1 MQIPDIRLHSEHT
14 LCTNTF
20 KIFTTQILCPKIE
33 LNTTQWPSLSYLEWF
48 AISEKWFA
56 CFEICERAIV
66 YINLRRS
73 EQQRRETAFGK
84 NVDYDLSQI
93 RTNLRI
99 PQDYHEILINP
110 FFFHPMNQTKTA
122 QNYNVSV
129 RFELKSPLSVFSY
142 SVQSNLFYLK
152 IGANAKVV
160 TETWYFSF
168 CRTLDVQKINCSK
181 GKNSISL
188 RKFANR
194 YELKKSNNQ
203 KNSAKILACWW
214 QCDVVNAAVMKW

>member
-1 MQIPDIRLHSEHT
+1 MRDI
-14 LCTNTF
+14 TF
-20 KIFTTQILCPKIE
+20 KEDTMAD
-33 LNTTQWPSLSYLEWF
+33 LSHNGPRI
-48 AISEKWFA
+48 ISRV
-56 CFEICERAIV
+56 ICNFREMICMLRDLRAIV

-142 SVQSNLFYLK
+142 SVQSNVFYLK

-160 TETWYFSF
+160 TET
-168 CRTLDVQKINCSK
+168 
-181 GKNSISL
+181 
-188 RKFANR
+188 
-194 YELKKSNNQ
+194 
-203 KNSAKILACWW
+203 
-214 QCDVVNAAVMKW
+214 